1 MWYVCIYNYVH
12 KCVFTYIFKL
22 SPPETW
28 TTTNPAM
35 KAPRA
40 RTPGSRDSGPLADG
54 ADARLGGGGTVSVEY
69 PDRQRLLGLCHKD
82 SAARLRGSHLPNL
95 GQLEPQQ
102 GAESQ

>member
-40 RTPGSRDSGPLADG
+40 RTPGSRDPALLQTVLTPG
-54 ADARLGGGGTVSVEY
+54 LGEGHGE
-69 PDRQRLLGLCHKD
+69 
-82 SAARLRGSHLPNL
+82 RGIS
-95 GQLEPQQ
+95 
-102 GAESQ
+102 